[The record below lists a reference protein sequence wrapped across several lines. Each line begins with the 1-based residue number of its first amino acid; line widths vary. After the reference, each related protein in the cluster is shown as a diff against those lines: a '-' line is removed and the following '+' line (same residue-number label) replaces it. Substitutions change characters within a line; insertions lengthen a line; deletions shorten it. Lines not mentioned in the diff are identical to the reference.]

1 VLQKLNLFESRGEF
15 WLFLAAMFAL
25 LSFNLYLK
33 YQDYNHFKSSK
44 IYRTKALVLNQYP
57 KFSKRGKKYF
67 VLRLKSDEGFKLIT
81 TNFGDLKDIK
91 GREVRV
97 AIITKNVTF
106 IDYLKGFFA
115 PTFDLELL
123 EFEKSFKN
131 SLKDRI
137 DAQHSHK
144 WTKELFE
151 ALFLAIPISKEFRKR
166 VSNLGINHLL
176 AISGYHLGFLYA
188 LIIFIFGYLYR
199 FFQARYFPYR
209 NRDFD
214 LGVAALAI
222 LGFYIYIIGYT
233 PSIIRS
239 FSMLLFGLYLYMRW
253 YKIVSFEVLGVS
265 VLFLLSIK
273 PELLFSVSF
282 WFSVSGIFFIYLFL
296 YHFKSFKSVKMLLG
310 INFWVFI
317 AMIPVVHYIFP
328 LFTPL
333 QLLSPFLS
341 LIFVIFYPLEMFLHL
356 FGYGGVFDSVLIKL
370 FSLNTLQIKLSTPF
384 WFLLI
389 YMMLAFGAIFSK
401 RVFYLL
407 IVSSLLFFLRA
418 VSLLQ

>member
-1 VLQKLNLFESRGEF
+1 VLPKLNLFDSRGGV
-15 WLFLAAMFAL
+15 WLFVSAMLAL
-25 LSFNLYLK
+25 LSLNLYLK
-33 YQDYNHFKSSK
+33 YQDYTHFKSSK
-44 IYRTKALVLNQYP
+44 IYRTKATLLNQYP

-67 VLRLKSDEGFKLIT
+67 VLRLKSDDGFKLIT

-91 GREVRV
+91 GRRVGV
-97 AIITKNVTF
+97 AIITKNVDF
-106 IDYLKGFFA
+106 IEYLKGFFA

-123 EFEKSFKN
+123 EFKNSFKN
-131 SLKDRI
+131 SLKNYI
-137 DAQHSHK
+137 DSQHSHK

-151 ALFLAIPISKEFRKR
+151 ALFLAIPVSKEFRKM

-188 LIIFIFGYLYR
+188 IVIFVIGYIYR
-199 FFQARYFPYR
+199 FFQLRYFPYR
-209 NRDFD
+209 NRNFD
-214 LGVAALAI
+214 LSIFALFL

-273 PELLFSVSF
+273 PELFFSVSF

-296 YHFKSFKSVKMLLG
+296 HYFKRLNTFKMLLG
-310 INFWVFI
+310 INFWVYI

-328 LFTPL
+328 LFASW
-333 QLLSPFLS
+333 QVFSPILS
-341 LIFVIFYPLEMFLHL
+341 LIFVIFYPIELVLHL
-356 FGYGGVFDSVLIKL
+356 IGFGGLLDPYLLKL
-370 FSLNTLQIKLSTPF
+370 FSFEGIHTAVATPV
-384 WFLLI
+384 WFLVI
-389 YMMLAFGAIFSK
+389 YVLLSLGAVFSK

-407 IVSSLLFFLRA
+407 ILSSLLFFLRA
-418 VSLLQ
+418 VFLL